1 MANQNYATDVLN
13 KIDERMYLDS
23 QTSDIVNNGMEL
35 EFNGV
40 NAVTIY
46 NIDVVTEND
55 YQRSGVMRYG
65 DLVEIGN
72 GVQTFVLS
80 QDKSFSI
87 SIDRGNREDSKMV
100 LAIDDAVKRQVREV
114 SVPTTDVYTLSVAS
128 AYAVANSQ
136 GATAALSASNTF
148 AKILD
153 QRAALQEAKV
163 SLNDIV
169 VYVTPTTE
177 AYLWQDTTFKTAS
190 NSANADRASGKI
202 GPILGMTIITV
213 PTSYLP
219 TNVGFLML
227 SKKVLV
233 RPMKF
238 NSIRTGEGF
247 PFGIDGWVGFGRRYY
262 DVFVPT
268 NKGVAIRYHKI
279 A

>member
-1 MANQNYATDVLN
+1 MANQNYATEVLA

-46 NIDVVTEND
+46 NVDVVPEND
-55 YQRSGVMRYG
+55 YIRTGVMRYG
-65 DLVEIGN
+65 QLVELGN

-87 SIDRGNREDSKMV
+87 SLDRGNREDTKMV
-100 LAIDDAVKRQVREV
+100 PAMDDFVKRQVREV
-114 SVPTTDVYTLSVAS
+114 SVPTVDVYTLSLAS

-136 GATAALSASNTF
+136 GATVALTSSNTF

-163 SLNDIV
+163 KLDDIV
-169 VYVTPTTE
+169 IYVTPTTE
-177 AYLWQDTTFKTAS
+177 AYLWQDSTFKTAS
-190 NSANADRASGKI
+190 NATNTDRSSGRI
-202 GPILGMTIITV
+202 GPVLGMTIITV

-227 SKKVLV
+227 SKNVLV

-238 NSIRTGEGF
+238 NSVRTGDGF

-262 DVFVPT
+262 DVFIPN